1 MTMSLMWRFVGSIA
15 ASFTFFIVL
24 RVSSPLLT
32 HLGLKLNFRTRWSL
46 EWSLSAR
53 RSRWF

>member
-1 MTMSLMWRFVGSIA
+1 MSLMWRFVGSIA

-24 RVSSPLLT
+24 RVNSLLLT
-32 HLGLKLNFRTRWSL
+32 HLGLKLNFRTRWSR

-53 RSRWF
+53 RSKWF